1 MIFILF
7 IAVIAIQ
14 RLTELLIA
22 KQNEKR
28 MKERGAIEFG
38 QSHYRWMVSMHLGF
52 FLFLITEVFA
62 LKRELSEIWPV
73 WLALFLIAQA
83 GRIWAIISLGK
94 YWNTKI
100 IVLPDADIV
109 MKGPYKYL
117 KHPNYLIVA
126 TEIIVIPLLFN
137 SYLTAIL
144 FTLLNIWM
152 MSVRI
157 PLEERALRTYTEY
170 SSVFKGK

>member
-52 FLFLITEVFA
+52 FLFLITEVLA

-137 SYLTAIL
+137 AYLTAIL

>member
-1 MIFILF
+1 
-7 IAVIAIQ
+7 
-14 RLTELLIA
+14 
-22 KQNEKR
+22 
-28 MKERGAIEFG
+28 MKEKGAKEFG

-52 FLFLITEVFA
+52 FLFLIIEVIV
-62 LKRELSEIWPV
+62 LKRELSEIWPL

-83 GRIWAIISLGK
+83 GRIWVIMSLGK

-109 MKGPYKYL
+109 MKGPYKYV

-137 SYLTAIL
+137 AYLTAIL

-170 SSVFKGK
+170 SSVFKEK